1 MKARCLQELNKFKS
15 LNLNGKQNVKKMV
28 VDDVNS
34 NRLYLFWGK
43 IYMLI
48 LLFIIIGLVTGILAG
63 LLGIGGGVITVPAM
77 FYLFKYTHFP
87 HEHLMHTC
95 IATALATTLMT
106 SIGSTIS
113 HHIKRT
119 ILFSVLKYIVPGLIV
134 GCIFGALLS
143 EFLSNRF
150 LQIFFGAMSV
160 LFAIYFFFPKLPKLH
175 FASEPNKSLVFFGL
189 VIGSLSS
196 LLGVGGGIF
205 MVPILLGYNI
215 SLKNVVA
222 SSSAGTLAT
231 AFVGTLIYLFI
242 AYGDPTLPDS
252 IGFVNI
258 PAFLA
263 IGISSLCTTTL
274 GCKLS
279 HTLKPELIKRIFA
292 IALGITGLTMI
303 FST

>member
-1 MKARCLQELNKFKS
+1 
-15 LNLNGKQNVKKMV
+15 
-28 VDDVNS
+28 
-34 NRLYLFWGK
+34 
-43 IYMLI
+43 MLI
-48 LLFIIIGLVTGILAG
+48 LLFIIIGLLAGILAG

-77 FYLFKYTHFP
+77 FYIFRYFNFP

-119 ILFSVLKYIVPGLIV
+119 ILFSVLKYIVPGLIL

-143 EFLSNRF
+143 EILSNEF
-150 LQIFFGAMSV
+150 LQIFFGSMSI
-160 LFAIYFFFPKLPKLH
+160 LFAIYFFFPKLPK
-175 FASEPNKSLVFFGL
+175 FEIANEPNKSLILFGL
-189 VIGSLSS
+189 IIGCLSS

-231 AFVGTLIYLFI
+231 AFVGTIIYLFI
-242 AYGDPTLPDS
+242 AYGNPALPDS

-263 IGISSLCTTTL
+263 IGISSLCTTSF

-279 HTLKPELIKRIFA
+279 LTLKPELIKKIFA

-303 FST
+303 LAH